1 MKGHGNKISYKT
13 TPNIWFT
20 LWAILK
26 NVTLQVKQLG
36 KPPFRAI
43 FTEILAISNS
53 KIWSLRLRHQIALKW
68 SLGKDHFLMQN
79 IGSNNF
85 PQKFLILRFTAI
97 SCTTNL

>member
-1 MKGHGNKISYKT
+1 MGHAASLPSPASRGPAGS
-13 TPNIWFT
+13 
-20 LWAILK
+20 WACGVEK
-26 NVTLQVKQLG
+26 FCG
-36 KPPFRAI
+36 I
-43 FTEILAISNS
+43 FLENLAISNS

-97 SCTTNL
+97 SCPTKL